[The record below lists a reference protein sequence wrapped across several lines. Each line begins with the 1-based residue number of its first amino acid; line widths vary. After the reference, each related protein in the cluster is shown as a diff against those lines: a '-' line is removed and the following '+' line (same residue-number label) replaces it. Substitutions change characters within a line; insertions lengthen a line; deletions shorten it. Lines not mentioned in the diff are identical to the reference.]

1 MLLVISVTL
10 FGFLAG
16 FWLGKRKKDKYP
28 TTANPCLYKS
38 EVYLATET
46 LHYLRQ
52 GLTSETAQKV
62 VEIIKRIIPV
72 DAVALTDAQQIIG
85 FAGVGCKNHRL
96 GRSIITNVTKE
107 AIITGKVMVINNGEF
122 NCSIQDCSCPLKAAV
137 IVPLLCDGKVVGTL
151 KLYQVN
157 KYYIDDNLLAL
168 AKGIGQIL
176 SIQVELA
183 EKEHQKQL
191 VAKAKLEAL
200 QAQIRPHFLF
210 NVLNTII
217 HCSRQD
223 PEKARQLL
231 VELSKF
237 FRKTLRTNQDFIALK
252 EEIEYIQTYIMLEQ
266 ARFSDKLQVVIN
278 VEPDSLNY
286 LIPALIIQPL
296 VENAI
301 LHGISSMING
311 GEVVITCKE
320 KKKIL
325 YVLVRDNGKGI
336 PKDQRA
342 KIIVPYQGANN
353 GLALSNIDQ
362 RLVSLYGPKY
372 RLKIKS
378 KEHHGTVVL
387 IKIPLG
393 GVIDEGRMCK
403 VPGLHGS
410 DGGGMPYYAL
420 CQRID

>member
-1 MLLVISVTL
+1 MVLLVISLTT
-10 FGFLAG
+10 GAFLAG
-16 FWLGKRKKDKYP
+16 FWLGKLRRKKDKYP
-28 TTANPCLYKS
+28 TTSNPSLYRH
-38 EVYLATET
+38 EIYLATET

-52 GLTSETAQKV
+52 GLTPETAQKV

-72 DAVALTDAQQIIG
+72 DAVAITDAQQIIG
-85 FAGVGCKNHRL
+85 FAGVGCKHHRL

-107 AIITGKVMVINNGEF
+107 AIITGRVMVINNGEF

-137 IVPLLCDGKVVGTL
+137 IVPLLCDDKVVGTL
-151 KLYQVN
+151 KLYQVDR
-157 KYYIDDNLLAL
+157 YYIDDYLLAL

-191 VAKAKLEAL
+191 AAKAKLEAL

-210 NVLNTII
+210 NVLNAII
-217 HCSRQD
+217 HCSRSN

-237 FRKTLRTNQDFIALK
+237 FRKTLIINKDFITLS
-252 EEIEYIQTYIMLEQ
+252 EEFEHIRTYLTLEQ
-266 ARFSDKLQVVIN
+266 ARFSDKLRVTIN
-278 VEPDSLNY
+278 VESHILDE
-286 LIPALIIQPL
+286 LIPVLIIQPL
-296 VENAI
+296 VENAV
-301 LHGISSMING
+301 LHGISACING
-311 GEVVITCKE
+311 GEIVITCKE
-320 KKKIL
+320 KKNNL

-336 PKDQRA
+336 PKNQRA
-342 KIIVPYQGANN
+342 KILVPNYGSNN
-353 GLALSNIDQ
+353 GLALSNINQ

-378 KEHHGTVVL
+378 QEYHGTVVL

-393 GVIDEGRMCK
+393 GVLNEGSMCK
-403 VPGLHGS
+403 VS
-410 DGGGMPYYAL
+410 
-420 CQRID
+420 